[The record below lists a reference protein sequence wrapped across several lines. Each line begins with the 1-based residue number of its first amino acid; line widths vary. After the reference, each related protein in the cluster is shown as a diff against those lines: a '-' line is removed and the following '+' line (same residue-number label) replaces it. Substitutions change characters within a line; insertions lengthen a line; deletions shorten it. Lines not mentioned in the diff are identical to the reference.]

1 MRCVGYYMIKYRITV
16 NHLFSPLADNVD
28 QDDDDDDEDG
38 LLLTD
43 SEDGD
48 EGF

>member
-1 MRCVGYYMIKYRITV
+1 MTKYRITV

-28 QDDDDDDEDG
+28 QDDDDDEDDDEDG

-48 EGF
+48 EGV